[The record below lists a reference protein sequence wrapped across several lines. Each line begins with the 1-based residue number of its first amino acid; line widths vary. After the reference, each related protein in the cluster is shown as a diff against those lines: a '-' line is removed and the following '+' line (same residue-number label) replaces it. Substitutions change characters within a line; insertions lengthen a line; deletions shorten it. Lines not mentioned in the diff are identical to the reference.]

1 MAIFPS
7 SAQNA
12 FTSLWTNMR
21 SGSRTTTGRPIR
33 VLSRRRSPPG
43 RGNHSSRGRGRWV
56 HGIGIG
62 STPPTWDDR
71 LGVPARQ
78 HPFHDARW
86 LADRLGAAGARCWVA
101 ARGMV
106 ASAGLLLGGVLA
118 TDPRAIVAW
127 FSLALGASR
136 QTQQHNYA
144 RPLDIT
150 CVGDPGKTL
159 GD

>member
-1 MAIFPS
+1 MDRHRIRPRRHGMID
-7 SAQNA
+7 SA
-12 FTSLWTNMR
+12 FL
-21 SGSRTTTGRPIR
+21 
-33 VLSRRRSPPG
+33 
-43 RGNHSSRGRGRWV
+43 
-56 HGIGIG
+56 
-62 STPPTWDDR
+62 
-71 LGVPARQ
+71 LGYN
-78 HPFHDARW
+78 PFHDARR
-86 LADRLGAAGARCWVA
+86 LAERLARPGLG
-101 ARGMV
+101 RGGGMV